1 MIEFSEATEDLAERA
16 LRARR
21 ILPTPEA
28 VRLVA
33 IGIEAVR
40 GKASP
45 AEVVLLAGLAGAFVL
60 AFALFALLMLAGAA

>member
-1 MIEFSEATEDLAERA
+1 MIEFSEATEELAERA

-33 IGIEAVR
+33 IGIAAARVPGVEVAV
-40 GKASP
+40 A
-45 AEVVLLAGLAGAFVL
+45 AGLLMGVAGVI
-60 AFALFALLMLAGAA
+60 ALFVALMVGTV

>member
-33 IGIEAVR
+33 IGIEAR
-40 GKASP
+40 R
-45 AEVVLLAGLAGAFVL
+45 AEARRAETAMALAIGVAAVLV
-60 AFALFALLMLAGAA
+60 LFAVLMLAGAA